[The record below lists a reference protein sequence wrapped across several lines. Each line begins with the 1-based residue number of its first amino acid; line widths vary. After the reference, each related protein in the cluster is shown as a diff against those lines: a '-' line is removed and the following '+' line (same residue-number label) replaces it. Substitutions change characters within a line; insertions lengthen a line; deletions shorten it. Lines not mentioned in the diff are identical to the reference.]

1 MVINRY
7 IIFKWI
13 TSQEWFNEFNKE
25 LIIQRNINFCTY
37 LYTFYWNT
45 YVPKYEN
52 LIRLAFTW
60 ADSSLGNAYWAKIN
74 CYFNGQIIKTFS
86 NNIEASKYFNK
97 APNTISYK
105 KRLNMCYKV
114 KMSLINIHSQKTK
127 L

>member
-37 LYTFYWNT
+37 LYTFYWNA

-60 ADSSLGNAYWAKIN
+60 ADSSLGGAYWSKIN
-74 CYFNGQIIKTFS
+74 CCFNNFLR
-86 NNIEASKYFNK
+86 N
-97 APNTISYK
+97 
-105 KRLNMCYKV
+105 V
-114 KMSLINIHSQKTK
+114 
-127 L
+127 